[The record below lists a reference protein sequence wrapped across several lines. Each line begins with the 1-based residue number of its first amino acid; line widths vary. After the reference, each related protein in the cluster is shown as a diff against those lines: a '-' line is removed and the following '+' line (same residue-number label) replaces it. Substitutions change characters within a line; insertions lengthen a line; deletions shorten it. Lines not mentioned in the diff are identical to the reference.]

1 MQHKGIIVQVLGPI
15 VDVMFDDGKLPEIN
29 EALTVTLDGS
39 RQVLEVE
46 LHVGGDT
53 VRFIMLSP
61 S

>member
-39 RQVLEVE
+39 RRAACRRRHRA
-46 LHVGGDT
+46 LHHA
-53 VRFIMLSP
+53 LAQ
-61 S
+61 